1 MLEVR
6 NVSKSFGDRRVLDDI
21 SLTIGENEYL
31 TMLGP
36 SGSGKSVL
44 LRTIAGF
51 ERPDSGDILL
61 NGRSVAETP
70 VYRRNI
76 GYVFQGFA
84 LFPHFSVFDNVAYG
98 LRHRQ
103 ADPVTDEREVDRR
116 VREALDLVGLDDLTD
131 RRIDQIS
138 GGQKQRV
145 ALARTLASQ
154 PSVCLLDEPLGALDA
169 NLRERMRAELRHIR
183 KSLGITFIHLTG
195 NEHEALA
202 IGDRV
207 AVMRDG
213 RLEQVDRPA
222 VVYGRPATSYV
233 ARLLDSYNIFPG
245 AVAAGRFECRD
256 FSAPLPPGNPPD
268 GPARYCVRY
277 DTVSVSEG
285 GTDAGEG
292 RASVAGRFIAE
303 EYSGSGF
310 LYTFALAQGSM
321 LEVEWQLSLHEPLRL
336 SEGADYRLSWEP
348 SAALLYPE

>member
-6 NVSKSFGDRRVLDDI
+6 NVSKSFGARKVLDDI
-21 SLTIGENEYL
+21 SLTVGENEYL

-51 ERPDSGDILL
+51 EQPDSGDVLL
-61 NGRSVAETP
+61 GGKSMGAVP

-103 ADPVTDEREVDRR
+103 SDPVSDEREVGRR
-116 VREALDLVGLDDLTD
+116 VGEALELVGLGDLTD
-131 RRIDQIS
+131 RRVDQIS

-145 ALARTLASQ
+145 ALARTLAAR

-169 NLRERMRAELRHIR
+169 NLRERMRTELRHIR

-195 NEHEALA
+195 NEHEALS

-222 VVYGRPATSYV
+222 TVYGRPATSYV
-233 ARLLDSYNIFPG
+233 AKLLDSFNIFAG
-245 AVAAGRFECRD
+245 TVRGGRFEGPD
-256 FSAPLPPGNPPD
+256 FGAPLPPGGAPD
-268 GPARYCVRY
+268 GPAKYCVRY
-277 DTVSVSEG
+277 DTVAV
-285 GTDAGEG
+285 GEADSAAADG
-292 RASVAGRFIAE
+292 HASVTGRFVAE

-310 LYTFALAQGSM
+310 LYTFALGQGAM
-321 LEVEWQLSLHEPLRL
+321 LEVEWQLSLHDPLRL
-336 SEGADYRLSWEP
+336 AEGAGYRLSWDP
-348 SAALLYPE
+348 AAALLYPD